1 VRVRTALVCLV
12 ALAALTA
19 AAKADDHAPSK
30 AALAPP
36 KAPPARSLAS
46 AQGQDRRYALA
57 NGCYALR
64 SRSAGRYVARSGP
77 GYRASAGSAGA
88 AEAFRM
94 QATALGSYM
103 FYGRSGDYM
112 AKGSLGNVV
121 QHVAGA
127 GPSADWRV
135 DVAGSAFRISLPSA
149 GKVLAVSAGQ
159 LVLADSG
166 AGDSA
171 IFTFEPA
178 SGCAVYPEIETGASG
193 RPLRSK
199 TTWGAVRGFIDLHM
213 HMMAFE
219 FLGGRAHCGR
229 PWSPYGAPYALTDC
243 PDHTAT
249 RGCGAVLDNVLYGN
263 PARCH
268 DPGGWPTFKGWPDHA
283 SLTHE
288 QSYYRWVERAY
299 MAGLRVF
306 VNLFVENKVLCELYP
321 LKKNSCNEM
330 NSVRLQNRRID
341 ELQNYIDA
349 QHGGPGRGWFRIVTS
364 AAQAR
369 RVIAHGKLA
378 VIKGI
383 EVSEPFDCRVYNDQ
397 PKCDR
402 AMIDRQLREVYGFG
416 VRQMELINKF
426 DNALAGVA
434 GDSGETGTV
443 VNSGNKLETG
453 KYWQMQ
459 ACNGP
464 KDEEDKEQTGVY
476 THDEHDIGSN
486 LLEAFLPPGA
496 APVYPKGSS
505 CNARGLTDL
514 GEYAIRKLMG
524 RNMIIDPDH
533 LSVRARKSVM
543 SLLEADRYSG
553 VVSSHSWSTPDVEP
567 RIYRLGGVITPMQSE
582 APHFA
587 QHWRETRAKRDRRF
601 LFGFGYGADENGF
614 ATQLGP
620 RQGSNVKY
628 PFKSFDGGV
637 TLQRERSG
645 SRVWDFNKDGVAHYG
660 MFADWYQDLRNVAG
674 RPIIRDMAR
683 GAEAYLE
690 TWERAEGIGFGCK
703 SGRQHFTRVGLGR
716 LRLRYGASRL
726 LRRAGQPR
734 VRGNRAWTWCVRR
747 KKNRRRKL
755 VAALDR
761 KGRVQLIG
769 SNAIGHRALRIRP
782 GVRAKRLR
790 GKARRIGKGL
800 YVRRAGRRAR
810 YFYVVRRGRV
820 RVVGVATRA
829 ASKSRRKLRAYLK
842 LARLR

>member
-1 VRVRTALVCLV
+1 
-12 ALAALTA
+12 
-19 AAKADDHAPSK
+19 
-30 AALAPP
+30 
-36 KAPPARSLAS
+36 
-46 AQGQDRRYALA
+46 
-57 NGCYALR
+57 
-64 SRSAGRYVARSGP
+64 
-77 GYRASAGSAGA
+77 
-88 AEAFRM
+88 
-94 QATALGSYM
+94 
-103 FYGRSGDYM
+103 
-112 AKGSLGNVV
+112 
-121 QHVAGA
+121 
-127 GPSADWRV
+127 
-135 DVAGSAFRISLPSA
+135 
-149 GKVLAVSAGQ
+149 
-159 LVLADSG
+159 
-166 AGDSA
+166 
-171 IFTFEPA
+171 
-178 SGCAVYPEIETGASG
+178 
-193 RPLRSK
+193 
-199 TTWGAVRGFIDLHM
+199 
-213 HMMAFE
+213 
-219 FLGGRAHCGR
+219 
-229 PWSPYGAPYALTDC
+229 
-243 PDHTAT
+243 
-249 RGCGAVLDNVLYGN
+249 
-263 PARCH
+263 
-268 DPGGWPTFKGWPDHA
+268 
-283 SLTHE
+283 
-288 QSYYRWVERAY
+288 
-299 MAGLRVF
+299 
-306 VNLFVENKVLCELYP
+306 
-321 LKKNSCNEM
+321 
-330 NSVRLQNRRID
+330 
-341 ELQNYIDA
+341 
-349 QHGGPGRGWFRIVTS
+349 
-364 AAQAR
+364 
-369 RVIAHGKLA
+369 
-378 VIKGI
+378 
-383 EVSEPFDCRVYNDQ
+383 
-397 PKCDR
+397 
-402 AMIDRQLREVYGFG
+402 
-416 VRQMELINKF
+416 MELINKF

-476 THDEHDIGSN
+476 NHDEHDIGSN

-533 LSVRARKSVM
+533 LSVRARKGVM

-790 GKARRIGKGL
+790 GKAHRIGKGL

-829 ASKSRRKLRAYLK
+829 ASRSRRKLRAYLK